1 MAHSECHPPKT
12 KPWLKQLLR
21 DKCHIEARPFQ
32 LDNGLHLSRGTSAIV
47 VSPPGSGKSILMAAP
62 LLAAQ
67 EMGES
72 GIGLV
77 VVPTKLLGEQLAG
90 VLSSYGLNASAINE
104 DTMRAASLASPRVDL
119 WAKLVK
125 ADGVRV
131 AIVSP
136 QMLSSEHVTKILQ
149 RKATYDLLRW
159 FFVDEAHLVHEES
172 GDWRVAYGSV
182 KTMRQRL
189 PVTAVWG
196 LFTGTATPTEVQA
209 IAKTLGF
216 KPGHYVNVRY
226 PCGRSHIKYMN
237 LFMQY
242 PYSGYEFF
250 DLAFL
255 IPPEARSPSDIP
267 RTLVFCDTID
277 LGSRV
282 ITFLDALFPSS
293 FPRRS
298 EVVMPYNSLM
308 SKDYRKLFV
317 EDMVDGSTLRIGVCT
332 ETCTYGLDISCI
344 RRVVVFGLFP
354 SFAAGKQRLCRAG
367 RDGLPAEAY
376 SFVPLWVKDVPV
388 EDIKGQQAKDD
399 AARRAKLSPVV
410 LQWHNPTAVMC
421 PRQLDASHNGEAP
434 PAQVDD
440 CCSLHS
446 PEPQASQNTAA
457 ISHHRTAYHAAY
469 GLEPTPRDILPRS
482 DGTYRALEAV
492 MVKAVVRMLQSWR
505 GRIWIEKVRGSQRDA
520 LSCDFLP
527 SSIIK
532 RLAPKAHICTSLDN
546 LKQVIRTPPWKFFDR
561 YGELLL
567 EVIKEMMQG
576 FDEILQERKQQPAA
590 AQASTSVPRVR
601 LIMKSANVPVPEKR
615 SADDDNSVG
624 NTKRPCIDKENF

>member
-1 MAHSECHPPKT
+1 MAEAVTPGQVSHRSTAISARQRTPSLT
-12 KPWLKQLLR
+12 R
-21 DKCHIEARPFQ
+21 DIGHCRFT
-32 LDNGLHLSRGTSAIV
+32 SRIGEVDTHGGASV
-47 VSPPGSGKSILMAAP
+47 
-62 LLAAQ
+62 AAQ

-131 AIVSP
+131 AIR
-136 QMLSSEHVTKILQ
+136 EDY
-149 RKATYDLLRW
+149 AT
-159 FFVDEAHLVHEES
+159 E
-172 GDWRVAYGSV
+172 
-182 KTMRQRL
+182 T

-196 LFTGTATPTEVQA
+196 LFTGTATPPKCKPSRRPSGLNPDT
-209 IAKTLGF
+209 TLTF
-216 KPGHYVNVRY
+216 V
-226 PCGRSHIKYMN
+226 S
-237 LFMQY
+237 LFRLRVLR
-242 PYSGYEFF
+242 PRILDTSGSAVSF
-250 DLAFL
+250 
-255 IPPEARSPSDIP
+255 DIP

-354 SFAAGKQRLCRAG
+354 SFAAGKQRLCR
-367 RDGLPAEAY
+367 RDVTGCPAEAY

-590 AQASTSVPRVR
+590 AQASTSVPRYPR
-601 LIMKSANVPVPEKR
+601 NVVLMMII
-615 SADDDNSVG
+615 V
-624 NTKRPCIDKENF
+624 